1 MSMKTFAASQ
11 LGYVKKTTSSS
22 WAGGAAYQGQY
33 SGGSPRVGVMLFAG
47 LLDVNWAEQA
57 ISKIELTLRFA
68 GAGQGRDE
76 KIITAY
82 RGAKSSIT
90 GTGQSMIG
98 SLVGSFG
105 TNGTAYNSTR
115 TITFSATSNADA
127 FAGLVAWLQ
136 SMTTNTLTIYRSE
149 TTTGEYTANYLK
161 ITAASMDITYEV
173 AGSGGRLDRSEAD
186 AGEEITLSITPLES
200 DGTVTHAVEW
210 NFGAESSG
218 RIDLGSALTASY
230 AFPMDWLAQ
239 IPDAA
244 SGTAYCRLTT
254 YVDGV
259 EKATR
264 AISVTLKVPA
274 SIVPDFD
281 VLVEPWGT
289 TGGYWQ
295 HLGGARIS
303 VLDAMSFYGATIAKY
318 SITGTEGASG
328 SAAVLTTPAFALS
341 GEHSYTVTVT
351 DSRGRSASVA
361 SAIYV
366 NALGS
371 PQIDAFSVQRYAAK
385 IDDAGE
391 TVYAENLAG
400 GHVWF
405 TIDASIDL
413 ASGNN
418 TPTAYILYGLPGSAA
433 KQRIDI
439 PWPTGAASLAA
450 EKDRSILTADIP
462 LNSAYEFQLV
472 VEDEVRQVT
481 WAARV
486 EKSTTIMHLAGTG
499 YGVSIGGFSGGT
511 MEDPRFEVAPEWS
524 SHFPGGIW
532 DAGRR
537 LDRVSQTQPM
547 AITDSRFAVYA
558 DGFTPTVSRVG
569 PIVFLDGYL
578 KNTAS
583 LDSGFDITLA
593 GAIPDWARPAQRV
606 AVLQQGSGS
615 AIWWM
620 IVYPDG
626 GLRIHRY
633 RTGST
638 DTAPAAGS
646 QFPLTSSWLAADAFL
661 QTFYVSSILTK
672 CSIGNSASKVTE
684 GSAYVAQLTPD
695 DGYRITSVSITMG
708 GEDAS
713 GYCAD
718 NLIHIPI
725 VTGDIVITA
734 SAAMIADA
742 DILFGDDGSGNVT
755 VTETADGAVLAEH
768 DGSGN
773 VTVSSLGSLSAS
785 DDGNGSVTIK

>member
-98 SLVGSFG
+98 ALIGSFG

-127 FAGLVAWLQ
+127 FAGLVSWLQ

-149 TTTGEYTANYLK
+149 TTSGEYTANYLK

-210 NFGAESSG
+210 TFGAESSG
-218 RIDLGSALTASY
+218 RIDLGSTLTASY

-239 IPDAA
+239 IPNAA

-264 AISVTLKVPA
+264 AIPITLKVPA
-274 SIVPDFD
+274 SVVPDFD
-281 VLVEPWGT
+281 VLVIPNGT
-289 TGGYWQ
+289 AGGYWQ
-295 HLGGARIS
+295 YLGGAKIS
-303 VLDAMSFYGATIAKY
+303 VLDPVSFYGATIKGY
-318 SITGTEGASG
+318 SITVDEGANG
-328 SAAVLTTPAFALS
+328 TAAILVTPVFAQP
-341 GEHSYTVTVT
+341 GEHRYTVTVT

-366 NALGS
+366 NALGN

-418 TPTAYILYGLPGSAA
+418 TPTAYILYGPAGG
-433 KQRIDI
+433 KTQRIDI
-439 PWPTGAASLAA
+439 AWLSGAASLTA

-486 EKSTTIMHLAGTG
+486 EKSTTIMHFAGNG

-537 LDRVSQTQPM
+537 MDRVSQTQPM
-547 AITDSRFAVYA
+547 AITNSNFASYG

-569 PIVFLDGYL
+569 PIVYLDGYL

-606 AVLQQGSGS
+606 VVLQQGSGS

-633 RTGST
+633 RTGSS
-638 DTAPAAGS
+638 DTAPSAGS

-661 QTFYVSSILTK
+661 QTYSVAGLLTG
-672 CSIGNSASKVTE
+672 CSLSNTASKVTE

-695 DGYRITSVSITMG
+695 EGYRIVSVSITMG

-734 SAAMIADA
+734 SAAMITDA

>member
-98 SLVGSFG
+98 SLIGSFG

-136 SMTTNTLTIYRSE
+136 SMTTNALTIYRSE

-210 NFGAESSG
+210 TFGAESSG
-218 RIDLGSALTASY
+218 RIDLGSALTS
-230 AFPMDWLAQ
+230 AFTFPLDWLTE
-239 IPDAA
+239 IPNAE

-259 EKATR
+259 ERATR
-264 AISVTLKVPA
+264 AIPITLKVPA
-274 SIVPDFD
+274 NIVPDFD
-281 VLVEPWGT
+281 MLVIPNGT
-289 TGGYWQ
+289 AGGYWQ
-295 HLGGARIS
+295 YLGGAKIS
-303 VLDAMSFYGATIAKY
+303 VLDPVSYYGATIKSY
-318 SITGTEGASG
+318 SITGDEGANG
-328 SAAVLTTPAFALS
+328 TAAILVTPVFAQP
-341 GEHSYTVTVT
+341 GEHRYTFTVT

-371 PQIDAFSVQRYAAK
+371 PQITAFSVQRYAAK

-405 TIDASIDL
+405 TVDTSIDL
-413 ASGNN
+413 AGGNN
-418 TPTAYILYGLPGSAA
+418 TPTAYILYGPAGG
-433 KQRIDI
+433 KTQRIDI
-439 PWPTGAASLAA
+439 AWPAGSDSYETAN
-450 EKDRSILTADIP
+450 DRTILTADIP
-462 LNSAYEFQLV
+462 LNSAYEFRLY
-472 VEDEVRQVT
+472 VEDEVRSVSWT
-481 WAARV
+481 ARV
-486 EKSTTIMHLAGTG
+486 EKSTTVMHLAGTG

-537 LDRVSQTQPM
+537 MDRVSQTQPM
-547 AITDSRFAVYA
+547 AITSSNFASYG

-578 KNTAS
+578 KNTAA

-646 QFPLTSSWLAADAFL
+646 QFPLTSSWLAADAFI
-661 QTFYVSSILTK
+661 QTYSVSSTLTR
-672 CSIGNSASKVTE
+672 CAIENTAQTAIE
-684 GSAYVAQLTPD
+684 GRAYVAKLIPELGTE
-695 DGYRITSVSITMG
+695 ITAITITMG
-708 GEDAS
+708 DMDVS
-713 GYCAD
+713 GYYEN

-725 VTGDIVITA
+725 VSGDIAITA
-734 SAAMIADA
+734 VAEETPAALIQVTDDGEGNVTASEVIDGSLLHEDTDGA
-742 DILFGDDGSGNVT
+742 VTVTKYATATARDDGSGNI
-755 VTETADGAVLAEH
+755 EIE
-768 DGSGN
+768 
-773 VTVSSLGSLSAS
+773 
-785 DDGNGSVTIK
+785 